1 MRGAKSMVLI
11 ERDGRRKPVC
21 AVCRKAK
28 EEPEP
33 KSGWGFMCRACLK
46 AVRERQKEVR
56 IREAAI

>member
-1 MRGAKSMVLI
+1 MVLI